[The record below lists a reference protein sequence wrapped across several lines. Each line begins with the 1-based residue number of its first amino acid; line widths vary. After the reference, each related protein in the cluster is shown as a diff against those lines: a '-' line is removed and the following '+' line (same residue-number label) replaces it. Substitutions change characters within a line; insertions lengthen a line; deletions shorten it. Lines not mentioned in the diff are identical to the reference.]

1 MNDAATSG
9 LIFTFF
15 NLEVAQRY
23 WPQVAS
29 GVAVTLGLGLAVVL
43 TGVIWGLL
51 LAVLRAT
58 GRVGLRMPV
67 VVFSDVMRSLPPLVV
82 IIVLYFG
89 LPSLGLPL
97 SSFSATWLSL
107 SLVLAAFAQESVWAG
122 ISALPT
128 GQMEAARSTGL
139 SWWGA
144 MRLVVLPQALRRAV
158 PTLTNRVIATAKNT
172 ALGSVVALSEIL
184 SNAQA
189 ASALAAN
196 PTPLTLAAIAYIL
209 VFLPLVVFSRWLE
222 QRTRRI

>member
-1 MNDAATSG
+1 
-9 LIFTFF
+9 
-15 NLEVAQRY
+15 
-23 WPQVAS
+23 
-29 GVAVTLGLGLAVVL
+29 
-43 TGVIWGLL
+43 
-51 LAVLRAT
+51 
-58 GRVGLRMPV
+58 
-67 VVFSDVMRSLPPLVV
+67 VV